1 MISFKLG
8 RPNGQTDGKL
18 MEETTKITGYVED
31 VVYHNAENGYSV
43 IGLQCEGSRVVVVGK
58 IHSVR
63 PGENLDVTG
72 KWAIHRVYGKQFQA
86 EQFDRSMPSEDDSMI
101 KYLAS
106 GFVKGIGVITARRIV
121 EKFGSDTWEII
132 QNSPERLSEIKGISK
147 PKAVLVGD
155 ALRNQK
161 ALTETILY
169 FSKFGM
175 SPEKGAKA
183 YKYLGDDAVEKIRNN
198 PYLLVSEDYG
208 VSFRKADA
216 IASYENEGDDSY
228 LTGSSR
234 IFSGIIYILQRAS
247 LSGHTYLP
255 YDIMMESCRRVLG
268 ISEEII
274 DRELEAMLNEKSII
288 AVEQCLY
295 LTELYKCEKESADKL
310 KKLSTV
316 DFDYSEKYQFALQ
329 ETLDRLHIDLDSTQ
343 ENACISAFSNGVSV
357 ISGGPGTGKTTIVRA
372 LIGVF
377 DKTGRKYKLAAP
389 TGRAAKRME
398 EASGRTA
405 TTIHRLLEID
415 FVDETGAMVFSRNET
430 NPLETDVVIIDEMSM
445 VDIELIHAL
454 LMAVN
459 PGTRLVLIGDVD
471 QLPAVGPGNVLHD
484 IIESNMIPCTIL
496 EKIYR
501 QETGN
506 SIPLVAKEI
515 NEGIIPDLSGNDS
528 GFTFIPCRNNSE
540 LIRNVIDIISIESKD
555 SDDIQVI
562 IPGKKG
568 YSGTMNMNKLLQA
581 EFNPPSEYKKEKE
594 YGNRI
599 FREGDK
605 VMQTRNNYEI
615 EYSFG
620 FDEGKGIFNGD
631 IGYIMSID
639 TDGGV
644 MEIIFDGARRVSY
657 DIRDADQLE
666 TAYAITVHKS
676 QGSEYN
682 TVLLI
687 LMGVSPMLQSRNLL
701 YTAVSRAVNKLF
713 IIGRPE
719 ILESMV
725 ANEFR
730 KKRYSGL
737 INLLE

>member
-1 MISFKLG
+1 
-8 RPNGQTDGKL
+8 
-18 MEETTKITGYVED
+18 
-31 VVYHNAENGYSV
+31 
-43 IGLQCEGSRVVVVGK
+43 
-58 IHSVR
+58 
-63 PGENLDVTG
+63 
-72 KWAIHRVYGKQFQA
+72 
-86 EQFDRSMPSEDDSMI
+86 
-101 KYLAS
+101 
-106 GFVKGIGVITARRIV
+106 
-121 EKFGSDTWEII
+121 
-132 QNSPERLSEIKGISK
+132 
-147 PKAVLVGD
+147 
-155 ALRNQK
+155 
-161 ALTETILY
+161 
-169 FSKFGM
+169 
-175 SPEKGAKA
+175 
-183 YKYLGDDAVEKIRNN
+183 
-198 PYLLVSEDYG
+198 
-208 VSFRKADA
+208 
-216 IASYENEGDDSY
+216 
-228 LTGSSR
+228 
-234 IFSGIIYILQRAS
+234 
-247 LSGHTYLP
+247 
-255 YDIMMESCRRVLG
+255 MMESCRRVLG
-268 ISEEII
+268 ISEEVI

-377 DKTGRKYKLAAP
+377 DKNGRKYKLAAP

-515 NEGIIPDLSGNDS
+515 NEGNVPDLSGNDS
-528 GFTFIPCRNNSE
+528 GFKFIPCRNNSE
-540 LIRNVIDIISIESKD
+540 LLRNVIDIISIESKD